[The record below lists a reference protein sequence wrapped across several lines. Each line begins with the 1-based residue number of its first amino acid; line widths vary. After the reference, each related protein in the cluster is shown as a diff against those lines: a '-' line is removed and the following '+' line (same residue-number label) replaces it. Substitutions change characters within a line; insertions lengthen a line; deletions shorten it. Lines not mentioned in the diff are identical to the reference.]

1 MSEQQI
7 SQEEREEKEAYLT
20 KKYTSQ
26 IEDLMKTQGLTKQQT
41 DQLNEVH
48 KKLTNGFYK
57 GTRF

>member
-20 KKYTSQ
+20 KKYLSQ
-26 IEDLMKTQGLTKQQT
+26 IEDLMKLEGLTKSQT

-48 KKLTNGFYK
+48 EKLVSGFYK
-57 GTRF
+57 GSRF